1 MALMAGQKF
10 SRSTLKELNLDRFID
25 DFVVECFGSVP
36 GMHPRLTSGEL
47 CPLSDIGTE
56 AGTFEHWQ
64 AFQRKFENILRRE
77 GARENAAA
85 ARAAQ
90 ELAEQTLPVSETTAA
105 GSSLFASISLVPLGD
120 PKVDVSPF

>member
-1 MALMAGQKF
+1 MALMAGQKM
-10 SRSTLKELNLDRFID
+10 SRSALKELNLDGFID

-36 GMHPRLTSGEL
+36 GMHPRLTTGGH
-47 CPLSDIGTE
+47 CPLSDISTY
-56 AGTFEHWQ
+56 AGPFEK
-64 AFQRKFENILRRE
+64 AFQRKFETILRRE
-77 GARENAAA
+77 VARENAAV

-90 ELAEQTLPVSETTAA
+90 ELAEQTLSVSETTAA

>member
-1 MALMAGQKF
+1 MALMAGQKM

-56 AGTFEHWQ
+56 AGTFEQ

-90 ELAEQTLPVSETTAA
+90 ELAEQTLSVSETETTAA